1 VAAKRLTISPAGR
14 RPRRPHLAERPELS
28 RTARLGFGL
37 LGIVG
42 VLVIWQLLSDN
53 GTLDPLTYSSP
64 SAIWDAFK
72 KMVDEGRLAE
82 PVLVS
87 AKLFGVGLLISVVTG
102 LLIGALLGWSAKAH
116 AIFDPWVTMLYA
128 MPGIALVPLL
138 LIAFGSE
145 FRTEVIIVWTVA
157 VWPMIIN
164 VAAGVRAVD
173 RDHLRLA
180 RSYLAGGRQV
190 IWAIALPGSVPYVLA
205 GIQQTVG
212 LSLVGLVVAEY
223 FVGNDGLGGLILK
236 ASQELLTA
244 EAYVGMAIIAFAGL
258 FFTALVRRCE
268 KWVVKWR

>member
-1 VAAKRLTISPAGR
+1 MAGR
-14 RPRRPHLAERPELS
+14 RLTVSPTSRRERRPHIAERPQLS
-28 RTARLGFGL
+28 RGTRFAFGL
-37 LGIVG
+37 FGVVG

-72 KMVDEGRLAE
+72 KMVDEGRLRE
-82 PVLVS
+82 PVLES
-87 AKLFGVGLLISVVTG
+87 AKLFGVGLLVSVVTG
-102 LLIGALLGWSAKAH
+102 LLIGAVLGWSAKAH

-164 VAAGVRAVD
+164 VAAGVRAID

-180 RSYLAGGRQV
+180 RSYLASGRQV
-190 IWAIALPGSVPYVLA
+190 LWAIALPGSVPYVLA
-205 GIQQTVG
+205 GIQQAVA
-212 LSLVGLVVAEY
+212 LSLVGVVVAEY
-223 FVGNDGLGGLILK
+223 FVGNNGLGGLILA
-236 ASQELLTA
+236 ASQQLLTA